1 MPGVQKNFDY
11 FSYDSDDGT
20 SYCLRGDDD
29 WGNAAASGGT
39 ACAGEPAYG
48 RATQRRAPRFAIF
61 RDPTTFRTFR
71 GVVYTPAAYSALT
84 PQVST
89 VNITYPG
96 SATPQAYTLVKK
108 VPEKIPSTV
117 VGRQLIDHA

>member
-1 MPGVQKNFDY
+1 MPGVQRNFDY
-11 FSYDSDDGT
+11 FAYDSDDAT
-20 SYCLRGDDD
+20 SYCLKGDDD
-29 WGNAAASGGT
+29 WGNNADSGGT

-48 RATQRRAPRFAIF
+48 RATTRRSPRFAIY

-71 GVVYTPAAYSALT
+71 GVVYTPAAYAALT
-84 PQVST
+84 VGTDT
-89 VNITYPG
+89 VAITYPG
-96 SATPQAYTLVKK
+96 SATPQNYTLVKK

>member
-1 MPGVQKNFDY
+1 MPAVQRNFDY
-11 FSYDSDDGT
+11 FSYDSDDAT

-29 WGNAAASGGT
+29 WGNDADSGGS

-48 RATQRRAPRFAIF
+48 RATRRRAPRYAIF

-71 GVVYTPAAYSALT
+71 GVVFTPAAYAALT
-84 PQVST
+84 VGTSTHDVS
-89 VNITYPG
+89 VPG
-96 SATPQAYTLVKK
+96 LTAPVTYTLVKK

-117 VGRQLIDHA
+117 VGRQDPDHS

>member
-1 MPGVQKNFDY
+1 MPGVQRNFDY
-11 FSYDSDDGT
+11 FAYDSDDAT
-20 SYCLRGDDD
+20 SYCLKGDDD
-29 WGNAAASGGT
+29 WGNNADSGGT

-48 RATQRRAPRFAIF
+48 RATTRRSPRFAIY

-71 GVVYTPAAYSALT
+71 GVVYTPAAYAALT
-84 PQVST
+84 VGTDTVS
-89 VNITYPG
+89 ISYPG
-96 SATPQAYTLVKK
+96 SATPQSYTLVKK